1 MSLIY
6 QSATEIQ
13 KQQKL
18 NDITPLDLLDAVEER
33 IGVVEPDVNAL
44 PTLCFDR
51 ARAQAKQLMEK
62 PVSERGMLAGLPV
75 AIKDLDSVAGVRT
88 TFGSTIFSDF
98 VPTESDCLVDMLEA
112 EGGIPYAKT
121 NTPEFGAGANTFNEV
136 FGRTLNPWDTT
147 KSCAGSSGGSAVALA
162 TGTAWLATGSDL
174 GGSLRNP
181 ASFCSIVGFR
191 PSAGRVAHGGAGPG
205 ASPEGIG
212 GLINQPF
219 GVSGPMARNVPDV
232 ALLLDSMSGVHPS
245 DPLSMPRE
253 AGSFLETVE
262 LALKSDNQ
270 PLRIAFS
277 ADFGITPVDPEIAS
291 IVENA
296 AKQFESL
303 GCHVEHAHPDF
314 TDAEDIFQ
322 TNRAIMFYTGQ
333 HKLLETAKDQLK
345 PEVVWNIEKARQ
357 VSLDDISRVESAR
370 AAYLGRATQFF
381 KEYDLLLSPATI
393 VPPFPVEQRFVE
405 SCEGVAFDNY
415 IQWCSIAYAITN
427 TGFPAM
433 SVPAG
438 FTESGM
444 PVGMQIVAGPR
455 QERALLCAAA
465 RFEAQSGLKNKIPLD
480 PITPSPNR

>member
-1 MSLIY
+1 MSLINKT
-6 QSATEIQ
+6 ATEIRQ
-13 KQQKL
+13 HLQSEE
-18 NDITPLDLLDAVEER
+18 ITPIDLLDAVEAR
-33 IGVVEPDVNAL
+33 ITEVEPTVNAL
-44 PTLCFDR
+44 PTLCFER
-51 ARAQAKQLMEK
+51 ARDQAKQLMK
-62 PVSERGMLAGLPV
+62 QPVSDRGMLCGIPV
-75 AIKDLDSVAGVRT
+75 AIKDLDSVSGVRT

-136 FGRTLNPWDTT
+136 FGRTVNPWDTT

-191 PSAGRVAHGGAGPG
+191 PSPGRVAHGASGPG
-205 ASPEGIG
+205 ASPAGVG

-232 ALLLDSMSGVHPS
+232 ALMLDAMSGVHPS
-245 DPLSMPRE
+245 DPLTMPRE
-253 AGSFLETVE
+253 AGSYFESVQQ
-262 LALKSDNQ
+262 ALKEEKQS
-270 PLRIAFS
+270 LRIAFS
-277 ADFGITPVDPEIAS
+277 KDFGITPVDPEIAN
-291 IVENA
+291 IVEAA
-296 AKQFESL
+296 AKEFEKL
-303 GCHVEHAHPDF
+303 GCTVEHAHPDF
-314 TDAEDIFQ
+314 TDVEDIFQ
-322 TNRAIMFYTGQ
+322 TNRAMLFYTAQ
-333 HKLLETAKDQLK
+333 RKLLETAKDQLK
-345 PEVVWNIEKARQ
+345 PEVVWNIEKAQ
-357 VSLDDISRVESAR
+357 KVSMDDIARVESAR
-370 AAYLGRATQFF
+370 SAYIHRATNFF

-405 SCEGVAFDNY
+405 QCEGVTFDNY

-438 FTESGM
+438 FTRLGM
-444 PVGMQIVAGPR
+444 PVGIQMVAGPR
-455 QERALLCAAA
+455 AERALLCAAA
-465 RFEAQSGLKNKIPLD
+465 RYEAHTELHKKIPMN
-480 PITPSPNR
+480 PITPV